1 MLLMAVMVVVV
12 AGNYQLLAQMVVAV
26 LPLVQ
31 PLQQTLYLVKVA
43 SVQD

>member
-1 MLLMAVMVVVV
+1 MLLMAVLVVVV
-12 AGNYQLLAQMVVAV
+12 AGNYQLLAHLVQAV

-31 PLQQTLYLVKVA
+31 PLEQTLYLVKVA